1 MSDGGKG
8 DSTRPTDHKAFSENL
23 EKVFGVK
30 VPWYVRRDR
39 EQQAKKQGCEYCNHP
54 MYAGTKCPSCGAT
67 KESS

>member
-8 DSTRPTDHKAFSENL
+8 DGTRPTDHKAFSENL

-39 EQQAKKQGCEYCNHP
+39 EQQQQQQKDQTNDN
-54 MYAGTKCPSCGAT
+54 TST
-67 KESS
+67 RNL